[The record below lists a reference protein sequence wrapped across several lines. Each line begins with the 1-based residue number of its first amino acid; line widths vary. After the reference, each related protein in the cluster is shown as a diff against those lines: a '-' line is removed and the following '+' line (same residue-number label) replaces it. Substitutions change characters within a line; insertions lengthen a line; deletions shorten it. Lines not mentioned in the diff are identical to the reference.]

1 MSIIASHGMSDS
13 CTSLPYTLAAFSSG
27 RETMDQII
35 LKETYTNST
44 AYIKR
49 DVETT
54 GYIGTLKGMAQ
65 GNVF

>member
-1 MSIIASHGMSDS
+1 MGIIASHGMSDS
-13 CTSLPYTLAAFSSG
+13 CTSLPDTLAAFNSG
-27 RETMDQII
+27 KETMDQII

-44 AYIKR
+44 TYIKT

-54 GYIGTLKGMAQ
+54 GCISTLKEMTQ

>member
-1 MSIIASHGMSDS
+1 MSIIPSHGMLDS
-13 CTSLPYTLAAFSSG
+13 CTSLPDTLAAFNSG

-44 AYIKR
+44 TYIKT

-54 GYIGTLKGMAQ
+54 GCIGTLKGMIQ